1 MPRSHGARSV
11 LHGLAYWTQMPVE
24 RVSTGP
30 RGDRASHSAREESTS
45 EAAVGVTHELAEIVD
60 LAGGLVQLA
69 AAGVGLAAAL
79 ALRRQV
85 PGRRQRDDPGRRPD
99 DDPRG

>member
-1 MPRSHGARSV
+1 
-11 LHGLAYWTQMPVE
+11 
-24 RVSTGP
+24 
-30 RGDRASHSAREESTS
+30 
-45 EAAVGVTHELAEIVD
+45 VGVTHELAEIVD

-85 PGRRQRDDPGRRPD
+85 PGRRRGDDPGSKPD